1 MTRRVI
7 QWSKTNLDREELL
20 IITVFEEGIN
30 KQGAKAGIPFSKR
43 HGVVMT
49 VTQGKEKIFSAPFQW
64 CYV

>member
-30 KQGAKAGIPFSKR
+30 KQGAKAVIPFSKR
-43 HGVVMT
+43 HGVLYKT
-49 VTQGKEKIFSAPFQW
+49 EGEKR
-64 CYV
+64 YEYK